1 MVVQVQTQTVYIMAR
16 TGQCA
21 FERYRIMSAGR
32 HESEYKVYEARHTQ
46 GIHNGGAGTN
56 TNRK

>member
-1 MVVQVQTQTVYIMAR
+1 MVVQVQTQTVYNIMAR

-21 FERYRIMSAGR
+21 LERYRIMSAGR

-46 GIHNGGAGTN
+46 WWCRYKHKQYII
-56 TNRK
+56 